1 MVFIVHRGG
10 IMMFSLVYSSTNVL
24 EFGLLFNC
32 WWAPPWC
39 FLRPAYYKC
48 QISLFLSVN
57 SQPRACY
64 TVYRSI
70 LGTFGWRKHVFT
82 VSALSSISL
91 VDPFFWTMPGC
102 AVFIFFFTF
111 HVLAF
116 FLLGLHTDT
125 LIWDGSSDVFP
136 LYRIVWNESYPM
148 LNTDTNKTESATA
161 WSLCSF

>member
-1 MVFIVHRGG
+1 MVGGPKLLMAFIVHRGG

-32 WWAPPWC
+32 WWAPLWC

-64 TVYRSI
+64 SVYRSI

-102 AVFIFFFTF
+102 AVFIFIFL
-111 HVLAF
+111 HSM
-116 FLLGLHTDT
+116 FLLFSVRTSHWYFNLRWI
-125 LIWDGSSDVFP
+125 LWCVP
-136 LYRIVWNESYPM
+136 LVQN
-148 LNTDTNKTESATA
+148 
-161 WSLCSF
+161 SLEGELPHAEHRYK